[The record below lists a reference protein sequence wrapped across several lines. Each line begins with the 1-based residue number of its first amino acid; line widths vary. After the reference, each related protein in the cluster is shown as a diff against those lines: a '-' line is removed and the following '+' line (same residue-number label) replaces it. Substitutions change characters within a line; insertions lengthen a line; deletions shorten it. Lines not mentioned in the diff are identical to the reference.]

1 MEFNKP
7 KPLNLAGDLAKNFNE
22 FQEEV
27 LEYFEATETGTKS
40 AGVQIARLKNLL
52 GRDAVRLYKTL
63 TTIKPEEETVN
74 DILSVLKFHCIPK
87 KNETILVF
95 NFFNR
100 KQCLGEPFENF
111 YAELRA
117 LATPCEFG
125 DQEDKLLRAQ
135 IILGVNSQSIKQH
148 LLREDTTLNKVVEYC
163 KSVELAEKNL
173 KTIEDG
179 GRSSQSDIFK
189 TVHKVNEMMRNI
201 TKLEKA
207 IAEKE
212 GFMSLAHTRLGN
224 RAHRPEMELCRLMC
238 PAVGSVSNVWASM
251 SNVWASV
258 SNVWASMSSEWAI
271 GYIVWTS
278 LSSWWANVSIECVSV
293 STQAVPEQLP
303 HIIDQLSLCVRSCS
317 FPAESFRLYTV
328 LQKPCAAVM
337 DLWNVSFCV
346 LITCKGKGR
355 RQGSQSVGFLRGGSP
370 WEVRVGARDEVES
383 KLVAEV
389 QQLGKTVTVLQEML
403 AEYGTLHSYPARPA
417 PRMAC
422 TTPGLYPTLLHF
434 RLIYHNRST
443 HSWSHV
449 QLSKMTLETHLT
461 DHRLDYSLSS

>member
-74 DILSVLKFHCIPK
+74 DILSVLKSHCIPK

-100 KQCLGEPFENF
+100 KQCLSEPFENF

-163 KSVELAEKNL
+163 KSVELADKNL

-179 GRSSQSDIFK
+179 GRSSQKKQPPPNPPKCRISATFRKQVNQEVGTIYSRLNRYVPTPKKISGDTPVKVTGEVTGLSKGLHGFHVHEFGDNTNGCTSAGPHFNPHGKDHAGPTDSDRHVGDLGNIEAGANG
-189 TVHKVNEMMRNI
+189 VAKVNITDSLISLTGAHNIIGRTVVVHADQDDLGKGGHELSKTTGNAGARSACGVIGI
-201 TKLEKA
+201 TK
-207 IAEKE
+207 
-212 GFMSLAHTRLGN
+212 
-224 RAHRPEMELCRLMC
+224 
-238 PAVGSVSNVWASM
+238 
-251 SNVWASV
+251 
-258 SNVWASMSSEWAI
+258 
-271 GYIVWTS
+271 
-278 LSSWWANVSIECVSV
+278 
-293 STQAVPEQLP
+293 
-303 HIIDQLSLCVRSCS
+303 
-317 FPAESFRLYTV
+317 
-328 LQKPCAAVM
+328 
-337 DLWNVSFCV
+337 
-346 LITCKGKGR
+346 
-355 RQGSQSVGFLRGGSP
+355 
-370 WEVRVGARDEVES
+370 
-383 KLVAEV
+383 
-389 QQLGKTVTVLQEML
+389 
-403 AEYGTLHSYPARPA
+403 
-417 PRMAC
+417 
-422 TTPGLYPTLLHF
+422 
-434 RLIYHNRST
+434 
-443 HSWSHV
+443 
-449 QLSKMTLETHLT
+449 
-461 DHRLDYSLSS
+461 